1 MQEQQNSSGFEYW
14 DFIEK
19 FYPNYYSCNDVLL
32 CDILTRKLEGEE
44 IDELDEQ
51 FIKGWDIKK
60 EKMDLE
66 RVLLGKAVKSFIKT
80 VFDNRHIVQNL

>member
-1 MQEQQNSSGFEYW
+1 
-14 DFIEK
+14 
-19 FYPNYYSCNDVLL
+19 LL

-44 IDELDEQ
+44 IDEFDEQ

-66 RVLLGKAVKSFIKT
+66 RKLFDMALEFYFENVLHSKKNNPSI
-80 VFDNRHIVQNL
+80 N

>member
-1 MQEQQNSSGFEYW
+1 MQLQKNDSGFNYW
-14 DFIEK
+14 NFIEK

-32 CDILTRKLEGEE
+32 YDILTRKLEGEE

-60 EKMDLE
+60 EKLVLE

-80 VFDNRHIVQNL
+80 IFDNQYIVQNQ